1 MGKISA
7 LITLPPVPDKFE
19 EFEEV
24 VKYLNDLTYAIH
36 AAVSDFQNE
45 FNGKVEVVNQLI
57 KEVSITDTG
66 AVDTEFTV
74 NHNLGRI
81 PTYYWYT
88 INKAG
93 IVYDSRRAD
102 WTISLM
108 YLKCNQ
114 ANAALKLAI
123 PL

>member
-7 LITLPPVPDKFE
+7 LITLPSVPDKFE

-36 AAVSDFQNE
+36 TAVSDFQNE

-57 KEVSITDTG
+57 KEVSVTDTG

-93 IVYDSRRAD
+93 IVYDSRRSE
-102 WTISLM
+102 WTSTTI
-108 YLKCNQ
+108 YLKCNV
-114 ANAALKLAI
+114 ANAALKIVI